1 MFGIKT
7 PDRKCLR
14 CNTQMKLS
22 ETEKNKEVMLY
33 STGLLFTKKTEA
45 DMMVCPSCGYC
56 ELVARDP
63 SIFNK
68 K

>member
-1 MFGIKT
+1 MFGAKIKE
-7 PDRKCLR
+7 RKCLR
-14 CNTQMKLS
+14 CNEDMKLS
-22 ETEKNKEVMLY
+22 ETAKGSELMLY
-33 STGLLFTKKTEA
+33 STGLLFTKKTET
-45 DMMVCPSCGYC
+45 DIMVCPKCGYC